1 MNIGVTLRR
10 RVCARITT
18 AGAFVI
24 VLSLLLVTSVSAGCN
39 SSSGGA
45 LTLIPDYALRAII
58 WDVNGIMTGDL
69 PPATA
74 GHIEREWE
82 VNLEDTGISLDDIE
96 TIIVVPSRNGDLRI
110 LEGNFDFAQIRD
122 DLGDEEGYEY
132 EEYLG
137 YKLWTHTWWG
147 TAALLDKGGYVLM
160 GSEAAVKYVLDSL
173 SRGSGSLLDLD
184 KDDTDLRR
192 ALKRVGNGWIVT
204 AARGC
209 GVRHIP
215 GCEYRGVESVGIAIS
230 RGKEAEMINFKMAFL
245 FDSESTAK
253 SKSERREVQKF
264 LRDEFYDELPRGV
277 DIENV
282 IVDGEFVVITATVDR
297 EAMYFMSAYP
307 RRW

>member
-24 VLSLLLVTSVSAGCN
+24 VLSLLLVTSVSAGCS

-45 LTLIPDYALRAII
+45 LALIPDYALRIII
-58 WDVNGIMTGDL
+58 WDVKGIMTGDL

-82 VNLEDTGISLDDIE
+82 VNLEDVGISLDDIK

-160 GSEAAVKYVLDSL
+160 GSERAVKYVLDSL
-173 SRGSGSLLDLD
+173 SRGSGSLVDE
-184 KDDTDLRR
+184 DDTDLRR

-209 GVRHIP
+209 GVRNIP
-215 GCEYRGVESVGIAIS
+215 GCGYPGIESVGIAIS
-230 RGKEAEMINFKMAFL
+230 RGEKSEMVNFKMAFL
-245 FDSESTAK
+245 FDSKPTAK
-253 SKSERREVQKF
+253 AKSERREVEKF
-264 LRDEFYDELPRGV
+264 LRDEFSDEIPREV
-277 DIENV
+277 DIEDV
-282 IVDGEFVVITATVDR
+282 IVDGEFVVVTATVDR
-297 EAMYFMSAYP
+297 EAMYFMRAYP

>member
-24 VLSLLLVTSVSAGCN
+24 VLSLLLVTSVSAGCG
-39 SSSGGA
+39 SSPGGA
-45 LTLIPDYALRAII
+45 QALIPDYALRAII
-58 WDVNGIMTGDL
+58 WDVKGITKGDL

-160 GSEAAVKYVLDSL
+160 GSERAVKYVLDSR
-173 SRGSGSLLDLD
+173 SRGRGSLLN
-184 KDDTDLRR
+184 KDDTDFRR

-230 RGKEAEMINFKMAFL
+230 RGKKAEMINFKMAVL

-253 SKSERREVQKF
+253 SKSERREVEKF

-282 IVDGEFVVITATVDR
+282 IVDGKFVVITATVDK